1 MTLLITDPSRQIDD
15 LYGKFARIGTF
26 FRNVSKTLS
35 ILTEISNFQ
44 EVPGP
49 DMGKGRDGTVPRFFV
64 PVPKYQDSL
73 SRGILIAGL
82 FRRFLSPSQL
92 SRGFESRFRSWVFA
106 GRNRDLDI
114 VPGQPP
120 IPGKACIHFRKVI
133 LNSL

>member
-1 MTLLITDPSRQIDD
+1 MTDPSRQIHD

-82 FRRFLSPSQL
+82 FRRFCPRPNCLVALSPGSDHGYSRDGTGISTL
-92 SRGFESRFRSWVFA
+92 SRDNRPFLARPVF
-106 GRNRDLDI
+106 I
-114 VPGQPP
+114 FV
-120 IPGKACIHFRKVI
+120 K
-133 LNSL
+133 